1 MNPRKAYA
9 HAMWLLPK
17 GRDPNYVDEESK
29 WKYIKRFSQNRHR
42 QSICVMRK
50 KLLTIAQKSLYP
62 TCFVLISKEKG
73 NREFKYIKSV
83 INFSMRLL
91 NMSLPIL
98 MPLGNKQML
107 APQAKGYGCVS
118 EMLCEDVFPSD
129 WFHAFWQ
136 AIGPAEGGVKSSRLS
151 QHGHCH

>member
-50 KLLTIAQKSLYP
+50 KLLTIAKKSLYP

-73 NREFKYIKSV
+73 NREFNYIKSV

-98 MPLGNKQML
+98 MPLGNKQMPSIL
-107 APQAKGYGCVS
+107 SPRCSAAGKRIWVCEWNVVRRCLPFRLIPRLLTSNWTCWGGC
-118 EMLCEDVFPSD
+118 
-129 WFHAFWQ
+129 
-136 AIGPAEGGVKSSRLS
+136 
-151 QHGHCH
+151 